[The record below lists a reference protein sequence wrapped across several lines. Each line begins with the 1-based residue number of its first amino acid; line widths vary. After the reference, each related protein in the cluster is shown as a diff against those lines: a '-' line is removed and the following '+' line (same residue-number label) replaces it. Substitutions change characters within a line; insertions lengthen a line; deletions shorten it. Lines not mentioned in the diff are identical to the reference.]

1 MNALDIRLF
10 HLINNWASRFNL
22 LDQIGI
28 FFAETTPYVLAAFL
42 TFRWF
47 WNQNFPEKR
56 KALIIAGLTFGLSE
70 AAAKLLGRW
79 YYHVQPFVTLE
90 ANQLI
95 AKEVNNSFPSDHT
108 ILVFSF
114 LFVLFLSSQSISRWL
129 YLGWAILASTA
140 RIFVGVHYPSDVLAA
155 ALLANIIGS
164 IFYYFLRRANWL
176 KVFVHWISSME
187 KRLLHKR
194 A

>member
-1 MNALDIRLF
+1 MNSLDIRLF
-10 HLINNWASRFNL
+10 HLINDWASRFNL
-22 LDQIGI
+22 LDQTGI

-47 WNQNFPEKR
+47 WNRNFPEKR
-56 KALIIAGLTFGLSE
+56 MTLIIAGMTFGLSE
-70 AAAKLLGRW
+70 AVAKLLGLC

-90 ANQLI
+90 VNQLI

-114 LFVLFLSSQSISRWL
+114 LFVLFLSRQSTSRWL
-129 YLGWAILASTA
+129 YLGWALLASTA
-140 RIFVGVHYPSDVLAA
+140 RIFVGVHYPSDVLMA
-155 ALLANIIGS
+155 ALIASLIGS
-164 IFYYFLRRANWL
+164 VSYYFLRRANWL
-176 KVFVHWISSME
+176 KAFVHWISSME
-187 KRLLHKR
+187 KRLLHRR